1 MTSLLSK
8 QISSI
13 VDVYM
18 NHVLEEIAH
27 TYGLNELE
35 LKMKWGSARAQAS
48 VASMA
53 SVTPI
58 TPCVPAPVPVPALVS
73 ITSDTSECG
82 GGGECCAP
90 EPLTKPKKSPVTKS
104 RKKKQK
110 EEVIETEEYEY
121 EGVKYLVDNQNNVY
135 TYNIEEPALVGE
147 KLVDGT
153 VKLFA

>member
-35 LKMKWGSARAQAS
+35 LKMKWGSTRAQAS
-48 VASMA
+48 VASI
-53 SVTPI
+53 S
-58 TPCVPAPVPVPALVS
+58 PCVAAVPSS
-73 ITSDTSECG
+73 IMPDTSECG

-121 EGVKYLVDNQNNVY
+121 DGVKYLVDNQNNVY

-153 VKLFA
+153 VKLFV